1 MKWRL
6 SDTGTVACRF
16 FKVLMLLALVKL
28 AIAGSVMWREIRAEY
43 PVAAKPAAEQP
54 APQAVL
60 EPARAFAQ
68 EEEATP
74 GEQAEPAQEQAPTTT
89 ISAKEQQARME
100 ELRRREQ
107 ELTELETRIDGK
119 LKRLT
124 ELEGKLQRMLEEAD
138 VLKDKKLRHLV
149 DVYSNMKAKQ
159 AAQVLETLDQD
170 IAVKILAGMRGR
182 QAGEILT
189 NVQADK
195 AAELSEALT
204 KLQTPFN

>member
-1 MKWRL
+1 
-6 SDTGTVACRF
+6 
-16 FKVLMLLALVKL
+16 MLLALVKL
-28 AIAGSVMWREIRAEY
+28 TITGSVLWQELRADY
-43 PVAAKPAAEQP
+43 PVAAKKPAQQEP
-54 APQAVL
+54 APTPVL
-60 EPARAFAQ
+60 APAQAFAQ
-68 EEEATP
+68 EEEAADP
-74 GEQAEPAQEQAPTTT
+74 AAQAPEAAEPAMG
-89 ISAKEQQARME
+89 SKEQQAQMD
-100 ELRRREQ
+100 ELRRREL
-107 ELTELETRIDGK
+107 ELKELESRIDQK
-119 LKRLT
+119 LERLAD
-124 ELEGKLQRMLEEAD
+124 LESKLQRMLEEAD

-159 AAQVLETLDQD
+159 AATVLETLDQD